1 MPRTT
6 ARTTTRRSGRLSS
19 AGAPPSLLDLVDA
32 EVSLEGASSPAGRP
46 ASGTSGESTPDVT
59 FRLGS
64 KGGESPGLYR
74 GRQVTTSFLQS
85 TCCARVGL
93 SGTVCETPKDR
104 CAIRSHKS
112 EPKEQLPQ
120 GAILSISGN
129 TNGDQVSLSRNQ
141 SEMLHNGLDFT
152 PDSVKST
159 NEDSPHSNEDEYADW
174 TSSKVLAEAARLESD
189 SDRSVL
195 IKTEE
200 DSDYWEGQCANSMS
214 DYYSTNGSSIKEPE
228 DESLEL
234 SDSLVSADELGRDSS
249 GRSRRLA
256 KRRKLSSTS
265 TSYSL
270 EAK

>member
-64 KGGESPGLYR
+64 KGGES
-74 GRQVTTSFLQS
+74 
-85 TCCARVGL
+85 
-93 SGTVCETPKDR
+93 
-104 CAIRSHKS
+104 
-112 EPKEQLPQ
+112 

-141 SEMLHNGLDFT
+141 SEMLQNVLDFT

-174 TSSKVLAEAARLESD
+174 TPSKVLAEAARLESD

-214 DYYSTNGSSIKEPE
+214 NYYSTNGSSIKEPD

-270 EAK
+270 EVK

>member
-64 KGGESPGLYR
+64 KGGES
-74 GRQVTTSFLQS
+74 
-85 TCCARVGL
+85 
-93 SGTVCETPKDR
+93 
-104 CAIRSHKS
+104 
-112 EPKEQLPQ
+112 

-141 SEMLHNGLDFT
+141 SEMLQNVLDFT

-214 DYYSTNGSSIKEPE
+214 NYYSTNGSSIKEPD

-249 GRSRRLA
+249 GRSSRLA
-256 KRRKLSSTS
+256 KRRKLGSTS

>member
-64 KGGESPGLYR
+64 KGGES
-74 GRQVTTSFLQS
+74 
-85 TCCARVGL
+85 
-93 SGTVCETPKDR
+93 
-104 CAIRSHKS
+104 
-112 EPKEQLPQ
+112 

-141 SEMLHNGLDFT
+141 SEMLQNVLDFT

-214 DYYSTNGSSIKEPE
+214 NYYSTNGSSIKEPD